1 MRIKNQSQRSRFLL
15 SCAEQQMSY
24 ARVVVTLKEH
34 HFEEISEAEWK
45 LWVNYYLPLVE
56 TNPLFKSE
64 LINNNRTLSWF
75 ARTLSQRY
83 EKNILS

>member
-1 MRIKNQSQRSRFLL
+1 
-15 SCAEQQMSY
+15 MSY

-56 TNPLFKSE
+56 TNPQDTLD
-64 LINNNRTLSWF
+64 INSFLLQGNFS
-75 ARTLSQRY
+75 
-83 EKNILS
+83 